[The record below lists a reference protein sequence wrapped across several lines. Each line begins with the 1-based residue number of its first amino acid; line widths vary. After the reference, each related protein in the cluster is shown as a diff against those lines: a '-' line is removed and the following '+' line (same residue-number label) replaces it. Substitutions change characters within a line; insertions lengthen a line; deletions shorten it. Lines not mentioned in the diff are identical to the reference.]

1 MVERE
6 AMTRL
11 RRGGIPTMDPARFAV
26 PSWGT
31 VPALSADSDVSQT
44 PTAGFDFGSIAIYPP
59 EPQIGPEGGAV
70 GPAIA
75 DRIRA
80 QQGGGSPL
88 EATAQRKME
97 TGLGH
102 NFADV
107 RVHADGESDTLNRS
121 LSANAFTLG
130 SDIFLSREAATA
142 GAYGG
147 DRLLAHELT
156 HVAQQRGASH
166 GGDLSVSAASDPE
179 EHEAAAVADAVSA
192 DIPVCLP
199 DAVQHGRAGIAPMR
213 IQRDKVTPAQDMAE
227 MKREMAAMQQDM
239 AEMKQ
244 QQAVGKNK
252 QAATAL
258 DLRWRGIFGER
269 MASYKQAIWRI
280 TGGIDAAAQGFSDA
294 QVAQSQT
301 DQLEAQF
308 FGLMASVAFA
318 GAFEWVAGMGL
329 KTLGTAATRISSR
342 VEETEEAVLT
352 ITPSNMLTR
361 AGAKLKD
368 PDTIIE
374 AVENP
379 ANAAFGGYMTNIR
392 GAQEQQRDT
401 ARIAASVD
409 EAGRVTGEGHS
420 PNIYPSGSVFNA
432 PVTPDIAPSSAVY
445 PEGSVFNIPVTPSP
459 QDGAAP
465 SPGIYPEGSIF
476 NIPVPDSTPDAG
488 GASAPASGG
497 QGGGAMAFL
506 AAKSEALEKHSQG
519 IEQAFVN
526 RSKHLDALDDTQWA
540 GFNVSAQER
549 IYQSLLDEL
558 NASASGIEKM
568 QTPDIVADVIEK
580 YMWADWILHAAQREG
595 SGRLGNFGTDI
606 DLRLIA
612 IGVEREA
619 GVLLSEHW
627 WQHSSDDWGYVITR
641 WAGAYKGSIVK

>member
-1 MVERE
+1 MEEYQCDSGREIMVERE
-6 AMTRL
+6 AMMRL
-11 RRGGIPTMDPARFAV
+11 RRSAIPTMGSATFAA
-26 PSWGT
+26 PLWGAA
-31 VPALSADSDVSQT
+31 PALSADGGVSHA
-44 PTAGFDFGSIAIYPP
+44 PTAGFDFGSAVIHPP
-59 EPQIGPEGGAV
+59 QPLIGPEGGAV

-80 QQGGGSPL
+80 QQGNGAAL
-88 EATAQRKME
+88 ELNVQRKME
-97 TGLGH
+97 AGFGH

-107 RVHADGESDTLNRS
+107 RVHADGEADTLSRS
-121 LSANAFTLG
+121 VSANAFTLG

-156 HVAQQRGASH
+156 HVVQQRGASQ
-166 GGDLSVSAASDPE
+166 GGTLSVSASGDRE

-192 DIPVCLP
+192 GNPGRVP
-199 DAVQHGRAGIAPMR
+199 AAVQHGRAGIAPMR
-213 IQRDKVTPAQDMAE
+213 IQRDKETSAQDMAE
-227 MKREMAAMQQDM
+227 MKRQMAEMQQDM

-308 FGLMASVAFA
+308 FGLVASVAFA

-329 KTLGTAATRISSR
+329 KGLGTAATKIGSR
-342 VEETEEAVLT
+342 VKDVDTAVAEIGEGAAAISL
-352 ITPSNMLTR
+352 PGGPGMNMFSR
-361 AGAKLKD
+361 VGARLKD
-368 PDTIIE
+368 PSSIIE
-374 AVENP
+374 TVENP

-392 GAQEQQRDT
+392 GAERQQSDT

-409 EAGRVTGEGHS
+409 EAGKVTGEGHS
-420 PNIYPSGSVFNA
+420 PNIYPPESVFNLLD
-432 PVTPDIAPSSAVY
+432 TPDLH
-445 PEGSVFNIPVTPSP
+445 EGSVFNIP
-459 QDGAAP
+459 
-465 SPGIYPEGSIF
+465 
-476 NIPVPDSTPDAG
+476 IPPSTPDAG
-488 GASAPASGG
+488 AAATPASGG

-506 AAKSEALEKHSQG
+506 AAKSEALEKHSQD
-519 IEQAFVN
+519 IEQAFVE
-526 RSKHLDALDDTQWA
+526 RSKQLDALDDTKWA
-540 GFNVSAQER
+540 GFNISEQER
-549 IYQSLLDEL
+549 VYQGLLDEL

-568 QTPDIVADVIEK
+568 QTPEIVAEVIEK
-580 YMWADWILHAAQREG
+580 YMWADWILHSAQRES
-595 SGRLGNFGTDI
+595 SGRLWNFGTDI
-606 DLRLIA
+606 DLRLIK

-619 GVLLSEHW
+619 GVGLSEHW
-627 WQHSSDDWGYVITR
+627 WQHSSDDWGYAITR